1 MKILAI
7 AIVLTSMVAC
17 SQSTDDEAVGRSTT
31 WDENKEV
38 VRQFMAIMDSQRFDR
53 FDEVLTSDMVAHL
66 PSGDLTR
73 DQADGLVKMFYIGFP
88 DLRHDVEEVVALEDG
103 RVLLRGTLRGTH
115 GGEFLGMPAS
125 QLPISFRQMAI
136 YRIVNGRIAEIW
148 EESDGLGLWQ
158 QIGVIPSDLTR

>member
-1 MKILAI
+1 MKTIAI
-7 AIVLTSMVAC
+7 AIVLISLVAC
-17 SQSTDDEAVGRSTT
+17 SQSADDEAALRSTT

-38 VRQFMAIMDSQRFDR
+38 VRQFMAIMDSQRFDQ
-53 FDEVLTSDMVAHL
+53 FDEVLSSDMVAHL

-125 QLPISFRQMAI
+125 QLPISFRC
-136 YRIVNGRIAEIW
+136 NGSSVCISSATLLLHAGRLVCCV
-148 EESDGLGLWQ
+148 DRLNPQ
-158 QIGVIPSDLTR
+158 GVSGR

>member
-66 PSGDLTR
+66 ASGDLTR
-73 DQADGLVKMFYIGFP
+73 AQADGLVKMFYAGFP
-88 DLRHDVEEVVALEDG
+88 DLRHDVEEVVAAADPDL
-103 RVLLRGTLRGTH
+103 VLFSFH
-115 GGEFLGMPAS
+115 GAS
-125 QLPISFRQMAI
+125 
-136 YRIVNGRIAEIW
+136 E
-148 EESDGLGLWQ
+148 
-158 QIGVIPSDLTR
+158 